1 MSYLVLARKWRPQQ
15 LADILGQ
22 SHVTRTLENALSS
35 GRIAHA
41 FLFTG
46 ARGVGKTSAARILAK
61 ALCCEKGP
69 TPTPCGVCNACVE
82 IAEGRATDV
91 FEIDAASNTGVANV
105 REIID
110 NVRYLPSSA
119 RFKIYI
125 IDEVHMLSTGAFN
138 ALLKTLEE
146 PPAHVKFILATTD
159 VHKVP
164 VTILSR
170 CQRYDFRRISLDGVA
185 DRLSTILSKEGVEH
199 DPAALFLVARE
210 SEGSMRDAQ
219 SLLEQVI
226 AFADGRRLDPDLVRE
241 ALGVADRRTVE
252 GVVAAILARD
262 PGAVLGFLREVHE
275 RGFDMKRFA
284 DALVEEVRDLYVSR
298 ILPDPKSVL
307 DRPADEVSALM
318 ARAKPLDPRALERI
332 FRATSGIVEG
342 LAEAP
347 YPRFSLE
354 IGLAALAEEPAR
366 LPVDA
371 LVDKLE
377 RLESLLSQERPS
389 APSAARGGAAGPR
402 PFPAAELNEDPRP
415 PPRGPAPDHGG
426 SSFER
431 SAPSGSFERSAPPPD
446 RSPPSASF
454 ERSAPPPDR
463 SAPSASFDRSAPS
476 ASFERSAPPDRGAP
490 SGPPRG
496 SFSDRPPQ
504 SRPPPPA
511 NKAVFT
517 PPPPRTPTPPPAAPP
532 PLPPLPPEDRV
543 PAPSGFG
550 SFVELIKKKRPTLG
564 ASLFQVRALEF
575 RAGQVVIGVETSFD
589 EAQLGSPDTERFL
602 EVELTA
608 FFGTPTKALVKRV
621 ERGQEAED
629 PAVSTL
635 GEEQEQAR
643 ADRREDKS
651 KDARARPAVKAVTEV
666 LGAKIARVR
675 VVDED
680 A

>member
-22 SHVTRTLENALSS
+22 AHVTRTLENALSS

-185 DRLSTILSKEGVEH
+185 DRLSTILSKEGIDH

-252 GVVAAILARD
+252 GVVTAILARD

-284 DALVEEVRDLYVSR
+284 DAVVEEVRDLYVSR

-318 ARAKPLDPRALERI
+318 ARAKALDPRALERI

-371 LVDKLE
+371 LVDKLD
-377 RLESLLSQERPS
+377 RLESLLSQDRPS

-402 PFPAAELNEDPRP
+402 PFPAAELNAE
-415 PPRGPAPDHGG
+415 PRGGPSDRGGPG
-426 SSFER
+426 SSFEKSAPRSSFEKAAPGSSFDRGPPSDR
-431 SAPSGSFERSAPPPD
+431 SAPAPSFERGPSSDRSAPAPSFERGPPSDRSAPPPSGG
-446 RSPPSASF
+446 RPPS
-454 ERSAPPPDR
+454 
-463 SAPSASFDRSAPS
+463 
-476 ASFERSAPPDRGAP
+476 
-490 SGPPRG
+490 
-496 SFSDRPPQ
+496 
-504 SRPPPPA
+504 SRPPPPV
-511 NKAVFT
+511 NKASFA
-517 PPPPRTPTPPPAAPP
+517 PPPPRAPTPPPAPSAPP
-532 PLPPLPPEDRV
+532 PALPPEERV

-602 EVELTA
+602 EIELSA
-608 FFGTPTKALVKRV
+608 FFGTPTKAQVRRV
-621 ERGQEAED
+621 ERGPEADD

-666 LGAKIARVR
+666 LGAKIAKIR